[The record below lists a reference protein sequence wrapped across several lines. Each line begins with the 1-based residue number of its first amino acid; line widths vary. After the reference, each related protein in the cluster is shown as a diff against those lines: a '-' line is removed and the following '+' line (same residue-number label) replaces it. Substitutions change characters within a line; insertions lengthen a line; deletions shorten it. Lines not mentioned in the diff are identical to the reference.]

1 MECSETQVTL
11 HYENMTVKQRKYH
24 TECLLFDLGTNYFRS
39 STTFP
44 LYSRLFTISAFI
56 LEVQKN

>member
-11 HYENMTVKQRKYH
+11 HYENMTVKQRQYY
-24 TECLLFDLGTNYFRS
+24 TELLFDLGTNYFRS
-39 STTFP
+39 STIFP

-56 LEVQKN
+56 LEVQKD